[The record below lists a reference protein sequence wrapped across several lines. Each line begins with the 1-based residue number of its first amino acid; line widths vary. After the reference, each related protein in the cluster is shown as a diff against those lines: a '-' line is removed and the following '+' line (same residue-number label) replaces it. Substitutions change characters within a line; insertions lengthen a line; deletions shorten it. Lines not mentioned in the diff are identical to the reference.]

1 MDKMIHTALN
11 SMHMITQN
19 QSMNAQNLSNLNV
32 PGYRRDLG
40 IEFETAYLETQEG
53 IDAKAFATRT
63 NVGVFSS
70 KPGHINPTGED
81 LDVAVQGTGFFFVK
95 SKDATGLSRRGDFN
109 VNASGFLVNGA
120 NEIVLSDGLEPIT
133 IPPYKNISVSED
145 GTIVVEPL
153 GAEPGTRQNVGIIGT
168 TLASGE
174 EIFKDKDG
182 LLKTINGGLP
192 EPDQLVILKQ
202 KHLEGSNIN
211 AVEEM
216 IVSLDQQRQFE
227 LNVKLIK
234 IAKDIDEAAS
244 NLMRMPNS

>member
-1 MDKMIHTALN
+1 
-11 SMHMITQN
+11 
-19 QSMNAQNLSNLNV
+19 MNAQNLSNLNV

-40 IEFETAYLETQEG
+40 IEFETTYLETKEG
-53 IDAKAFATRT
+53 LDAKAFATRT

-81 LDVAVQGTGFFFVK
+81 LDVAVQGAGFFFVK
-95 SKDATGLSRRGDFN
+95 TKDATGLSRRGDFN
-109 VNASGFLVNGA
+109 VNADGILVNGA
-120 NEIVLSDGLEPIT
+120 GEIVLSDGLEPIAV
-133 IPPYKNISVSED
+133 PPYKSISVSEN
-145 GTIVVEPL
+145 GAIAVEPL
-153 GAEPGTRQNVGIIGT
+153 GGEPGTTQNVGIIGT
-168 TLASGE
+168 TQASGE

-182 LLKTINGGLP
+182 LLKTVTGGLP
-192 EPDQLVILKQ
+192 EPDQKVVLMQ

-234 IAKDIDEAAS
+234 IAKDLDEAAT
-244 NLMRMPNS
+244 NLMRMPQ

>member
-40 IEFETAYLETQEG
+40 IEFETAYLETLDG

-63 NVGVFSS
+63 NVGVFSTKS
-70 KPGHINPTGED
+70 GHISPTGVAM
-81 LDVAVQGTGFFFVK
+81 DVAIQGDGFFFVK
-95 SKDATGLSRRGDFN
+95 NEDASGLSRRGDFN
-109 VNASGFLVNGA
+109 ISGEGFLVNGA
-120 NEIVLSDGLEPIT
+120 GEQVLSSGLEPIAVA
-133 IPPYKNISVSED
+133 PHKNISISED
-145 GTIVVEPL
+145 GTIIIEPL
-153 GAEPGTRQNVGIIGT
+153 GAEPGVTQNVGQIGT
-168 TLASGE
+168 TTAAGE
-174 EIFKDKDG
+174 KIYKAPDG
-182 LLKTINGGLP
+182 LLKTQRGGLP
-192 EPDQLVILKQ
+192 EPDQTVTLLQ

-227 LNVKLIK
+227 LNVKLLK
-234 IAKDIDEAAS
+234 IAKELDEGGS
-244 NLMRMPNS
+244 NLMRMPT

>member
-1 MDKMIHTALN
+1 
-11 SMHMITQN
+11 
-19 QSMNAQNLSNLNV
+19 MNAQNLSNLNV

-40 IEFETAYLETQEG
+40 IEFETTYLETKEG
-53 IDAKAFATRT
+53 LDAKAFATRT

-81 LDVAVQGTGFFFVK
+81 LDVAVQGAGFFFVK
-95 SKDATGLSRRGDFN
+95 TKDATGLSRRGDFN
-109 VNASGFLVNGA
+109 VNADGILVNGA
-120 NEIVLSDGLEPIT
+120 GEIVLSDGLEPIAV
-133 IPPYKNISVSED
+133 PPYKSISVSEN
-145 GTIVVEPL
+145 GAIVVEPL
-153 GAEPGTRQNVGIIGT
+153 GGEPGTTQNVGIIGT
-168 TLASGE
+168 TQASGE

-182 LLKTINGGLP
+182 LLKTVTGGLP
-192 EPDQLVILKQ
+192 EPDQKVVLMQ

-234 IAKDIDEAAS
+234 IAKDLDEAAT
-244 NLMRMPNS
+244 NLMRMPQ

>member
-1 MDKMIHTALN
+1 MAEEIEGLDERRRDY
-11 SMHMITQN
+11 
-19 QSMNAQNLSNLNV
+19 SNLIPFPDKV
-32 PGYRRDLG
+32 LTD
-40 IEFETAYLETQEG
+40 F
-53 IDAKAFATRT
+53 AKRAKKA
-63 NVGVFSS
+63 G
-70 KPGHINPTGED
+70 
-81 LDVAVQGTGFFFVK
+81 LDFDQYTKFVK
-95 SKDATGLSRRGDFN
+95 GTFKD
-109 VNASGFLVNGA
+109 GA
-120 NEIVLSDGLEPIT
+120 DEGR
-133 IPPYKNISVSED
+133 
-145 GTIVVEPL
+145 
-153 GAEPGTRQNVGIIGT
+153 AIIKGR
-168 TLASGE
+168 

-192 EPDQLVILKQ
+192 EPDQQVVLMQ

>member
-1 MDKMIHTALN
+1 M
-11 SMHMITQN
+11 
-19 QSMNAQNLSNLNV
+19 
-32 PGYRRDLG
+32 
-40 IEFETAYLETQEG
+40 
-53 IDAKAFATRT
+53 
-63 NVGVFSS
+63 
-70 KPGHINPTGED
+70 
-81 LDVAVQGTGFFFVK
+81 GT
-95 SKDATGLSRRGDFN
+95 
-109 VNASGFLVNGA
+109 
-120 NEIVLSDGLEPIT
+120 
-133 IPPYKNISVSED
+133 
-145 GTIVVEPL
+145 
-153 GAEPGTRQNVGIIGT
+153 IGT

-174 EIFKDKDG
+174 EIFNDKDG
-182 LLKTINGGLP
+182 LLKRINGGLP

>member
-1 MDKMIHTALN
+1 MCI
-11 SMHMITQN
+11 
-19 QSMNAQNLSNLNV
+19 
-32 PGYRRDLG
+32 RD
-40 IEFETAYLETQEG
+40 
-53 IDAKAFATRT
+53 R
-63 NVGVFSS
+63 
-70 KPGHINPTGED
+70 
-81 LDVAVQGTGFFFVK
+81 
-95 SKDATGLSRRGDFN
+95 
-109 VNASGFLVNGA
+109 
-120 NEIVLSDGLEPIT
+120 
-133 IPPYKNISVSED
+133 
-145 GTIVVEPL
+145 
-153 GAEPGTRQNVGIIGT
+153 PGTTQNVGIIGT

-192 EPDQLVILKQ
+192 EPDQQVVLMQ